1 MLRFRN
7 TSVNKAS
14 VSVHLFVSCVLLVFV
29 LAIKSLLVCYCGCSL
44 SLNIFAFKEII
55 YRNKEIKIS
64 STDINMTKFEE
75 GRKWFC
81 RSVASMTNIYSWA
94 TCFTMVPVLVCVIKI
109 IIIYILH
116 ISYIYIY
123 IYYVHIYICWYIY
136 IYIMYTYTYVDKG
149 NQEWW
154 KFFFFRRPEVV

>member
-44 SLNIFAFKEII
+44 SLKIFAFKEII

-75 GRKWFC
+75 GRKWFS

-94 TCFTMVPVLVCVIKI
+94 TRFTMVPVLVCVIKI
-109 IIIYILH
+109 IIIYILYIYH
-116 ISYIYIY
+116 VYIYIMY
-123 IYYVHIYICWYIY
+123 TYTYVDIY

-154 KFFFFRRPEVV
+154 KFFFFRRPEVA